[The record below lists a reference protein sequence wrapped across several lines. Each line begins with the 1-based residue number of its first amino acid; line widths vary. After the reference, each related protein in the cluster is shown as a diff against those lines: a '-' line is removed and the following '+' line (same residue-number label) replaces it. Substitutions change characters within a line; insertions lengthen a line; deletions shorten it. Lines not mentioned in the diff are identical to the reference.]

1 MQVQDRLEIEELLEA
16 RLREL
21 EADRIPRFEEE
32 LVLAGNEDP
41 NLKALLVAARRE
53 RLEIRDALD
62 QARSIHDAP
71 WDQHLIEIGDAVELR
86 EVGSNEV
93 GRYVIVPGG
102 PGVRVDE
109 DWISDR
115 SPVGRAVVGARLGE
129 TIEVQ
134 TPAGPARHVVV
145 HFERASR

>member
-1 MQVQDRLEIEELLEA
+1 MQVQDRLEIEKLLEA

-32 LVLAGNEDP
+32 LVLAENEDP

-53 RLEIRDALD
+53 RLEIRYALD

-71 WDQHLIEIGDAVELR
+71 WDQHVIEIGDAVELR
-86 EVGSNEV
+86 EVGSDEV
-93 GRYVIVPGG
+93 DRYVIVPGG

-134 TPAGPARHVVV
+134 TPSGTARHVVV